1 MKRFIALCAAG
12 AMLLSLCACGS
23 GNTGGNAKAETLSAE
38 NSVMYPEAIDYNDWE
53 SFQAKRDE
61 NAVSA
66 GFADALQLFA
76 CSSAGNVIAS
86 ADKNVCYSPVSL
98 YFALA
103 LAAYGSD
110 GDTAEQLYSA
120 LGVKDKDELA
130 EQCGKLFRLLYT
142 DDGLDSLFL
151 ANSLWINKDIPFKD
165 DYLNDAAEDFYASLF
180 SVDFS
185 DASVGEQMS
194 KWVSDNTSGLLKPKV
209 EVKPEEL
216 MHIFN
221 TVYFYSQWQKQFE
234 ESATDKGKFT
244 IADGSTVDCDFM
256 RISDEGS
263 EYTKGVTPWGAGYTV
278 ARRALKS
285 GDMFFILPDKGVE
298 LNDVLNGTATDLSEP
313 HNEADTEPYLKTLL
327 ADTDESSATI
337 KWSIP
342 KFSTDST
349 LDLVPLMQ
357 EMGVKD
363 AFTDSA
369 DFSGIS
375 DTPSLISAI
384 TQGTHIKLE
393 ETGVEAAA
401 YTEITMNTTSMIV
414 DDETIEMNLD
424 RPFIYGVESEDGTLL
439 FVGVCANPAE

>member
-23 GNTGGNAKAETLSAE
+23 GNAGGNAKAETLSAE

-53 SFQAKRDE
+53 SSQANRDE

-76 CSSAGNVIAS
+76 CRSTENVIAS

-103 LAAYGSD
+103 LAAYGAD
-110 GDTAEQLYSA
+110 GNTAEQLYSA
-120 LGVKDKDELA
+120 LGVKDKEELA

-151 ANSLWINKDIPFKD
+151 ANSLWMNKDITFKD

-185 DASVGEQMS
+185 DASAGEQMS
-194 KWVSDNTSGLLKPKV
+194 QWVSDNTSGLLKPKV

-234 ESATDKGKFT
+234 ESATDKDTFT
-244 IADGSTVDCDFM
+244 LADGSTVDCDFM

-298 LNDVLNGTATDLSEP
+298 LTDVLNSATTDL
-313 HNEADTEPYLKTLL
+313 NEPYLKTLL

-349 LDLVPLMQ
+349 LDLVSLMQ
-357 EMGVKD
+357 DMGVKD

-375 DTPSLISAI
+375 DTPSFISAI
-384 TQGTHIKLE
+384 AQGTHIKLE

-401 YTEITMNTTSMIV
+401 YTEVTMGTTSVIV
-414 DDETIEMNLD
+414 DNETIEMNLD

>member
-23 GNTGGNAKAETLSAE
+23 GDSGGNAKTETLAAE
-38 NSVMYPEAIDYNDWE
+38 NSVLYPEAIDYNDWE
-53 SFQAKRDE
+53 NIQANRDE

-66 GFADALQLFA
+66 GFAGALQLFA
-76 CSSAGNVIAS
+76 CRSAENVIAS
-86 ADKNVCYSPVSL
+86 AEKNICYSPVSL

-103 LAAYGSD
+103 LAAYGAD

-120 LGVKDKDELA
+120 LGVKDKEELA

-151 ANSLWINKDIPFKD
+151 ANSLWMNKDLTFKD
-165 DYLNDAAEDFYASLF
+165 DYLNAAAEDFYASLF

-194 KWVSDNTSGLLKPKV
+194 QWVSDNTSGLLKPKV

-244 IADGSTVDCDFM
+244 LAGGAAVDCDFM

-263 EYTKGVTPWGAGYTV
+263 GYTKGATPWGAGYTV

-285 GDMFFILPDKGVE
+285 GDMFFILPDKGTE
-298 LNDVLNGTATDLSEP
+298 LSDVLNGAAVDLS
-313 HNEADTEPYLKTLL
+313 EPYLKTLL
-327 ADTDESSATI
+327 ADTSAGSATI

-349 LDLVPLMQ
+349 LDLVSLMQ
-357 EMGVKD
+357 DMGVKD

-369 DFSGIS
+369 NFSGIS
-375 DTPSLISAI
+375 DTPSFISAI

-401 YTEITMNTTSMIV
+401 YTEVTMGTTSVIV
-414 DDETIEMNLD
+414 DNETIEMDLD